1 MKGRPFFV
9 RPFSPGQARRKRK
22 PLFSAVLLLLIFS
35 GCLFCPLFFTG
46 DPAYMQ
52 LSSSHLPPGRDF
64 FFGTD
69 ALGRDIFLMIWHGG
83 RVSLLIG
90 FLAAAIAAAAAILL
104 GTLGGLAPAPLD
116 AVLMRLNEILLSIP
130 SLLLTVFLQAILGK
144 ATVASLS
151 VVIGLSSFMGMA
163 RVVRTEVRQLKSSEY
178 VIAARQMGAGFLRI
192 LCRHLLPGCMP
203 SILFMTVMNIRG
215 AIMAESTLSFM
226 GMGLSLETVSWGS
239 MLSLAE
245 RALSGGSW
253 WVILIPG
260 AFLLATLVSITELG
274 NSLRDGLYQKQSNL

>member
-1 MKGRPFFV
+1 MG
-9 RPFSPGQARRKRK
+9 KRQVVIIGGG
-22 PLFSAVLLLLIFS
+22 AS
-35 GCLFCPLFFTG
+35 G
-46 DPAYMQ
+46 M
-52 LSSSHLPPGRDF
+52 
-64 FFGTD
+64 
-69 ALGRDIFLMIWHGG
+69 
-83 RVSLLIG
+83 
-90 FLAAAIAAAAAILL
+90 AAAIAAAAAILL

-178 VIAARQMGAGFLRI
+178 LIEARQKGAGFLRI